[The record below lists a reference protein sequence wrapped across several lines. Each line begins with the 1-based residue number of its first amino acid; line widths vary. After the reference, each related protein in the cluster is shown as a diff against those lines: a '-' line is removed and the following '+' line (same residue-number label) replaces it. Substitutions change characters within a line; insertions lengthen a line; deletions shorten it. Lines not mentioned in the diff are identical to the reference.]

1 MSTPIAI
8 LATGHTFDALRARHG
23 DFHDWIA
30 AGLGPD
36 VASVTL
42 DVRAGAPLPEPRSLP
57 GVVIT
62 GSHDMVSDRAPWSE
76 ALAAWLREA
85 VAGGLPVLGICYG
98 HQLLAHAF
106 GGQVA
111 DHPDGLELGTHAVH
125 LSAAAA
131 DDPLFSALPPSFD
144 AHLVHRQSVRTLPAG
159 AQLLA
164 GNAHEPHQAF
174 RLGRCAWGVQFHPE
188 FGETAMQAYVDAL
201 APAHGII
208 PGPVRATPQAAA
220 LLRRFAQL
228 VRRLDGGASG

>member
-1 MSTPIAI
+1 MPCVPATATST
-8 LATGHTFDALRARHG
+8 
-23 DFHDWIA
+23 
-30 AGLGPD
+30 
-36 VASVTL
+36 
-42 DVRAGAPLPEPRSLP
+42 
-57 GVVIT
+57 T
-62 GSHDMVSDRAPWSE
+62 GSPRGWGPTSRASRSTCAP
-76 ALAAWLREA
+76 ARPCRNHVRCPAWLRKA

-220 LLRRFAQL
+220 LLRRFAQV